1 MKFFISTHKGVLYND
16 EIDYFVVKNEEGEF
30 AILKDHTPVISV
42 ISSGYVKIVRETNI
56 EYYYVIINGLVEFNN
71 NSATILAQE
80 AINGETYEKARAELE
95 RVRTERIE
103 VIKRSYIDY
112 TKLEHELRQ
121 NINKSKAGR
130 L

>member
-1 MKFFISTHKGVLYND
+1 MKIVISTHKGVIYND
-16 EIDYFVVKNEEGEF
+16 EIEYFVIKNDEGEF

-56 EYYYVIINGLVEFNN
+56 DYYYILINGLLEFSNN
-71 NSATILAQE
+71 NATILAQE
-80 AINGETYEKARAELE
+80 AINGETYEAAKKELE

-103 VIKRSYIDY
+103 IIKRSNTDY
-112 TKLEHELRQ
+112 TKLEHELRK
-121 NINKSKAGR
+121 NIKASKAGR

>member
-56 EYYYVIINGLVEFNN
+56 EYYYVIVNGLVEFNN
-71 NSATILAQE
+71 NNATVLAQE
-80 AINGETYEKARAELE
+80 AYNGETYEKARAELE
-95 RVRTERIE
+95 RVRKERIE
-103 VIKRSYIDY
+103 VIKRANTDY
-112 TKLEHELRQ
+112 TKLEHDLRKS
-121 NINKSKAGR
+121 IKASKAGR